1 MEDVLSGKRPLRR
14 GWTTGS
20 CAAAA
25 ARAAA
30 RLLFAGE
37 ETAEVRLRTPCGV
50 LLTLPVE
57 ELFRRGDTVSCG
69 IRKDAG
75 DDPDVTHGLVI
86 FADAAVRK
94 RGGEGLRLTLAGGEG
109 VGTVTLPGLEQP
121 VGEAAINRVPR
132 QMILEGVREEA
143 ERSGFAGAVSV
154 SVRVPGG
161 AEAARKTFNPR
172 LGIRGGISILGTTG
186 IVEPM
191 SEPAFIAGIRAELSV
206 LAAAGERGVLLTPG
220 NYGRDFLRGMEEV
233 PDRLAVKC
241 GNFLGDAV
249 DLAVELGFRR
259 VLLAGHLGKLVKLA
273 GGMLNTH
280 SRYGDCRLE
289 LMAAHAALRGAGQG
303 VVRELMAAPTT
314 LRGAEVLRE
323 AGLLEPVMAS
333 LAEKIQE
340 TIARRAGPGTET
352 GAVAYLPGMGALLSA
367 GNAPELLEDI
377 CGKREEEP

>member
-1 MEDVLSGKRPLRR
+1 MADCPREKKLRR

-37 ETAEVRLRTPCGV
+37 RVPEVRLRTPGGS

-57 ELFRRGDTVSCG
+57 ELFCRGDTASCG
-69 IRKDAG
+69 VRKDAG

-86 FADAAVRK
+86 FADLNLRE
-94 RGGEGLRLTLAGGEG
+94 RGGEGLRITLAAGEG

-143 ERSGFAGAVSV
+143 ERAGFSGAMSV
-154 SVRVPGG
+154 SIRVPGG
-161 AEAARKTFNPR
+161 EAAAERTFNPR
-172 LGIRGGISILGTTG
+172 LGILGGISILGTTG

-191 SEPAFIAGIRAELSV
+191 SEEALIATIRAELSV
-206 LAAAGERGVLLTPG
+206 LAAAGERGVILTPG
-220 NYGRDFLRGMEEV
+220 NYGRDFLREMEGI

-241 GNFLGDAV
+241 GNFLGEA
-249 DLAVELGFRR
+249 LAAALELGFCRI
-259 VLLAGHLGKLVKLA
+259 LLVGHLGKLVKLA

-289 LMAAHAALRGAGQG
+289 LLAAHAALLGAGREVIQ
-303 VVRELMAAPTT
+303 ELMAAPTT
-314 LRGAEVLRE
+314 VRGAEVLRE

-333 LAEKIQE
+333 LAEKIE
-340 TIARRAGPGTET
+340 ALVARRAGAAVQAGT
-352 GAVAYLPGMGALLSA
+352 AAYLPGEGIVLATKGVPALLEYFCNK
-367 GNAPELLEDI
+367 GEKQP
-377 CGKREEEP
+377 